1 MKLRKETSINDAF
14 TVDSIITVYYLEW
27 EKAMQKSQN
36 GHDVS
41 YNFWQLLYIDCGE
54 YTCKIEENTYTL
66 SSGQLILAEPNK
78 VRTSISCKNAMIAII
93 SFRCASDGM
102 NNIKNRIITLSDD
115 DRKLLS
121 RVLTA
126 GTDIFKAVTDDPQ
139 YDGQAPKDGTS
150 DYELQMIKNSLE
162 LLFISLY
169 EPYRQEIKARPT
181 AQNHINYYENK
192 FRLIESYLS
201 ENLSGNITL
210 NEISIATGFSLSTIK
225 RIFQSQAG
233 CGALHYFIKLKIK
246 EAKRL
251 IKETDMSI
259 TEISEKLGFNSIHY
273 FSRAFTQKYNIKIL
287 PAFHQVNMQ
296 NQLLKIKGCKHNC
309 VCILSACR

>member
-1 MKLRKETSINDAF
+1 MKLRKETSIHNAF
-14 TVDSIITVYYLEW
+14 TVDSIITVYYLDW

-41 YNFWQLLYIDCGE
+41 YNFWQLLYVDRGD
-54 YTCKIEENTYTL
+54 YTCTIEDNAYTL
-66 SSGQLILAEPNK
+66 SSGQMILAEPNK

-93 SFRCASDGM
+93 SFRCSSDGM
-102 NNIKNRIITLSDD
+102 NNIKNKIITLSDD

-126 GTDIFKAVTDDPQ
+126 GTDIFKAVTDDPH
-139 YDGQAPKDGTS
+139 YDGQEPKDGTS

-169 EPYRQEIKARPT
+169 EPCQKEIKGQPS
-181 AQNHINYYENK
+181 AQNQINYYEKK
-192 FRLIESYLS
+192 FRLIESYMS
-201 ENLSGNITL
+201 ENLSESITL
-210 NEISIATGFSLSTIK
+210 DEISIATGFSLSTIK

-251 IKETDMSI
+251 IKETDMSM
-259 TEISEKLGFNSIHY
+259 TEISENLGFSSIHY
-273 FSRAFTQKYNIKIL
+273 FSRMFKNVSGVSPSQYAKSVIK
-287 PAFHQVNMQ
+287 N
-296 NQLLKIKGCKHNC
+296 
-309 VCILSACR
+309 